1 MSLSLLQAYSA
12 MALNCTMPFVGSGG
26 TPPYTYSVQAGG
38 VGGTIDASSG
48 VYTSP
53 NSVSTAAGS
62 PLTDTVIVTD
72 SASQTA
78 SGTILCGNILN
89 LVCDIVQTAMGLDQD
104 QVYVYNQKYNI
115 PTDSRLYIAIGMLNS
130 KPFSNG
136 GYVLDGAG
144 SGLSVTQSVNMKSVL
159 SIYMLSRGPDA
170 LYLQPGLVM
179 ALASP
184 YAKAQQEFCGFAL
197 FPISNSLVSVSQG
210 DGVAI
215 PYVFNLAC
223 TVQYF
228 VTNTVP
234 VSYYGAPFSKPTVY
248 TNS

>member
-12 MALNCTMPFVGSGG
+12 MALNCTMPFAGAGG

-53 NSVSTAAGS
+53 NSVSTAAGT

-72 SASQTA
+72 STANTA

-89 LVCDIVQTAMGLDQD
+89 LVVDIIQQGMGFSQD
-104 QVYVYNQKYNI
+104 QVYVYNQKYLI
-115 PTDSRLYIAIGMLNS
+115 PTDSRVYVAVGMLNS

-136 GYVLDGAG
+136 QAQPNGNG
-144 SGLSVTQSVNMKSVL
+144 SGLHVTQSVNMKSVL

-170 LYLQPGLVM
+170 LYLMPSLVM
-179 ALASP
+179 AMATP
-184 YAKAQQEFCGFAL
+184 YAKAQQEFCSFSL

-210 DGVAI
+210 DGAAI
-215 PYVFNLAC
+215 PYVFNMAA

-234 VSYYGAPFSKPTVY
+234 VNYYSEFTNPTVY